1 MPVVNII
8 NRKVVMGITKNVK
21 NHAEE
26 LFRRFPE
33 LRTLSASFFDTY
45 STLENVF
52 VKGGTLFL
60 CGNGG
65 SGADSEHI
73 VGELMKNFILRRPHS
88 EEMKKCFADSGA
100 SDMLEILQPGLRA
113 VSLLSHPA
121 LSTAFTND
129 VDGLY
134 NYAQQLYVL
143 GRKGDAVIGIS
154 TSGNSKNVYNCF
166 RAATA
171 MGIRTILFT
180 GENNGKCEELADIKL
195 KAPSRETYRIQEYHL
210 PLYHTLCIMLE
221 ERFYG
226 IEK

>member
-1 MPVVNII
+1 MVIS
-8 NRKVVMGITKNVK
+8 KNVNK
-21 NHAEE
+21 HAEE
-26 LFRRFPE
+26 LFRRRPE
-33 LRTLSASFFDTY
+33 LQSVSASLFAIY
-45 STLENVF
+45 STLENLF
-52 VKGGTLFL
+52 VNDGTLFI

-73 VGELMKNFILRRPHS
+73 VGELMKNFILKRPHS
-88 EEMKKCFADSGA
+88 DEMKKLFESSGA
-100 SDMLEILQPGLRA
+100 SDMLDILQPGLRA

-166 RAATA
+166 RAASA

-180 GENNGKCEELADIKL
+180 GENNGKCEKLADFIL
-195 KAPSRETYRIQEYHL
+195 KAPSRETYLIQEYHIS
-210 PLYHTLCIMLE
+210 LYHTLCLMLE

-226 IEK
+226 CGK

>member
-1 MPVVNII
+1 
-8 NRKVVMGITKNVK
+8 MGISNNVNK
-21 NHAEE
+21 HAEE

-33 LRTLSASFFDTY
+33 LRAVSGPLFDVY

-52 VKGGTLFL
+52 VNGGRLFL

-65 SGADSEHI
+65 SGSDSEHI

-88 EEMKKCFADSGA
+88 DEMKKCFADSGA
-100 SDMLEILQPGLRA
+100 SDMLEILQPGLPA

-121 LSTAFTND
+121 LSSAFSND

-143 GRKGDAVIGIS
+143 GKKGDAVIGIS
-154 TSGNSKNVYNCF
+154 TSGNSKNVFNCF

-171 MGIRTILFT
+171 MGIHTILFT
-180 GENNGKCEELADIKL
+180 GENNGICEEPAEFKL

-226 IEK
+226 LEK